1 MSNSNSNISD
11 NMNSDTGLISGGG
24 SRSIDGSRIRS
35 ILGSNSII
43 KEYVI
48 FNNVLLVFIVI
59 LIIYLMF
66 WCMDMSSSGY
76 YFLAIIILLM
86 IMMVHK
92 SWLWMKD
99 RDIIRR

>member
-1 MSNSNSNISD
+1 MSSSSNNNIS
-11 NMNSDTGLISGGG
+11 NMNSDTGLGAVGSVGGNG
-24 SRSIDGSRIRS
+24 NRIRI
-35 ILGSNSII
+35 ILGSNSIL
-43 KEYVI
+43 KEYVV

-66 WCMDMSSSGY
+66 WCMDMSTSGY